1 MHDRRDGV
9 EEGERLLA
17 GLLRQRLGERRRG
30 EGAGRDDGVV
40 PVGRRQAGDF
50 LALQGHQRMGE
61 QRFLHGGGEA
71 VPVDRERAA
80 GGELVGVGR
89 AHDQRAG
96 AAHLLV
102 DHADGIVLRIV
113 GAEGIGAD
121 QLGQLV
127 GQMGLGAAHR
137 AHLVQHDR
145 HARLRELPRRF
156 AAREPAAHDMHV
168 DA

>member
-1 MHDRRDGV
+1 MASKKASDSSPV
-9 EEGERLLA
+9 SFASASASAGEVRGPVAMMVWLHSA
-17 GLLRQRLGERRRG
+17 G
-30 EGAGRDDGVV
+30 GR
-40 PVGRRQAGDF
+40 PATSS
-50 LALQGHQRMGE
+50 
-61 QRFLHGGGEA
+61 RFLHGAGEA

-80 GGELVGVGR
+80 GGQFVGVGG

-145 HARLRELPRRF
+145 HAGLRELPCRF